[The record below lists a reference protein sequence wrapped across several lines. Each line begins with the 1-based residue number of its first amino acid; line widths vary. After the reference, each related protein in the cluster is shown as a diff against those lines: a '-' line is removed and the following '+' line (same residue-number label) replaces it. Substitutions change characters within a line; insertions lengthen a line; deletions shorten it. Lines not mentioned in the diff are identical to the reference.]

1 MKPGNSGAKT
11 QAGEFGRTPPRRGPL
26 RRRGAGLW
34 AVVLAVLWV
43 GGCGYGGDPARLPG
57 NAASLAIGAVRN
69 LTYTGEL
76 DLRLIGALR
85 ARLSNNPSFLLGPP
99 EQSELVLEVELKELR
114 VSRARAV
121 SSTNLTS
128 MTSVLTGRIVL
139 RHQGPGGRAILQQD
153 ISASSVLI
161 FAESIV
167 MTPAVKEQ
175 ATDRVVAAFAERVE
189 ERLYSHF

>member
-11 QAGEFGRTPPRRGPL
+11 QAGGFGGTPPRRGPL

-34 AVVLAVLWV
+34 AVVLTVLAVLWV

-85 ARLSNNPSFLLGPP
+85 ARLSRNPYFLLAAPG
-99 EQSELVLEVELKELR
+99 QSELVLDVDLKELQ
-114 VSRARAV
+114 VSRALVFSTTNADG
-121 SSTNLTS
+121 STTNLR

-161 FAESIV
+161 
-167 MTPAVKEQ
+167 
-175 ATDRVVAAFAERVE
+175 
-189 ERLYSHF
+189 